1 RLLALGAGGRS
12 TASPVRFVGRARPP
26 AAGGVLSFPG
36 ERDEE
41 VRLAP
46 LPFVHPNALLE
57 AFDVAPERWTANYTD
72 QVRIYEER
80 LGDGLAE
87 GFDPNRHVLLFAA
100 HLHVGGARFSG
111 SERMVHCTDG
121 YATTVEHLPAVS
133 YAAFGHIHRPQAL
146 PGGRARGRY
155 AGSPIA
161 VDFGEAGEPKGVVTV
176 EARPGRVAAV
186 QAVPLG
192 GGRPLRRLAG
202 TLEALAAQAAGVG
215 RAIISVTAETAEP
228 TPDLAERVAAL
239 FPEAAIFD
247 VVERC
252 PAFEVS
258 EASPAPPGAV
268 EPPVRDLF
276 RDYLAA
282 TPTPA
287 ASVDRLMGTFGRL
300 LDAAEAQAEPFF
312 DEEALFVPPA
322 AGAVHP

>member
-1 RLLALGAGGRS
+1 MRLLHLSDWHLGTTLGRVSRVPDHEAVLDEMVAIAAGYRPHLVVHTGDLFDHSRPAVDDLRLGVETLRRLAAYAPVVVLAGNHDSPHLFEVFDRLLALGAGGRS

-176 EARPGRVAAV
+176 EARPGRVAA
-186 QAVPLG
+186 
-192 GGRPLRRLAG
+192 
-202 TLEALAAQAAGVG
+202 
-215 RAIISVTAETAEP
+215 
-228 TPDLAERVAAL
+228 
-239 FPEAAIFD
+239 
-247 VVERC
+247 
-252 PAFEVS
+252 
-258 EASPAPPGAV
+258 
-268 EPPVRDLF
+268 
-276 RDYLAA
+276 
-282 TPTPA
+282 
-287 ASVDRLMGTFGRL
+287 
-300 LDAAEAQAEPFF
+300 
-312 DEEALFVPPA
+312 
-322 AGAVHP
+322 